1 MYYKKFVK
9 YKYFIKKMFDY
20 YNIPCDIKVKKHKI
34 YENIWNDFTYKYEK
48 KVKFNKRITIH
59 EIPYEERINYK
70 FIDKQKF

>member
-9 YKYFIKKMFDY
+9 YKYFIQKMCDY

-48 KVKFNKRITIH
+48 S
-59 EIPYEERINYK
+59 EI
-70 FIDKQKF
+70 